1 MANTNVIKMVI
12 QFRRDTTENWIINKD
27 IIPAAGEPCFDLDLN
42 ILKIGDGK
50 KTYEELDA
58 IGGAEMAADGKSII
72 YDGGV
77 LKLAGFDSA
86 ETGAQPRKNAEGN
99 IEWVVP
105 STETVEGLQTTVAGL
120 QSDITAL
127 QEIVTPSG
135 EDATPLLTRVET
147 LEEQMNGTGEG
158 SVDKKIDAKINEF
171 ATKIDNDGVVNSY
184 KELIDYVAEHGGEA
198 ATMAADI
205 KTLKGLVGEKSVLDQ
220 ITEAI
225 ENIDTSAQ
233 ENVIESVKVGG
244 TLLDVVEKS
253 VSIPIATDS
262 VLGVVKASEEVT
274 VSEDGTLGIGT
285 ISFSKIVQEDSET
298 VIMDGGSSAGN

>member
-1 MANTNVIKMVI
+1 MATTTVIKTRI
-12 QFRRDTTENWIINKD
+12 QFRRATTADWLLNKD
-27 IIPAAGEPCFDLDLN
+27 VVPAAGEPCFDLDLKT
-42 ILKIGDGK
+42 LKIGDGTT
-50 KTYEELDA
+50 TYENLPV
-58 IGGAEMAADGKSII
+58 IGGVDVSADGKSIVLE
-72 YDGGV
+72 DGAF
-77 LKLAGFDSA
+77 KLAGFDVA

-135 EDATPLLTRVET
+135 EGTTPLLTRVET

-171 ATKIDNDGVVNSY
+171 ATKINDNDIVDSY

-198 ATMAADI
+198 ATMTADI
-205 KTLKGLVGEKSVLDQ
+205 KTLKGLVGETSVSDQ
-220 ITEAI
+220 IAEAI
-225 ENIDTSAQ
+225 ANIETGAQ

-244 TLLDVVEKS
+244 TLLDIVEKS
-253 VSIPIATDS
+253 VDIPIATDA

-274 VSEDGTLGIGT
+274 VAEDGTLGIGT
-285 ISFSKIVQEDSET
+285 ISFSKIVQAEDE
-298 VIMDGGSSAGN
+298 VIVFDGGASAQ

>member
-77 LKLAGFDSA
+77 LKLAGFDAA

-105 STETVEGLQTTVAGL
+105 STETVEGLQSTVAGL
-120 QSDITAL
+120 QSDVTAL

-135 EDATPLLTRVET
+135 DDAVPLLARVET

-158 SVDKKIDAKINEF
+158 SVDEKINAKINEF
-171 ATKIDNDGVVNSY
+171 ATRIDDDGIVNSY
-184 KELIDYVAEHGGEA
+184 KELIDYVADHGGEA
-198 ATMAADI
+198 ATMAANI
-205 KTLKGLVGEKSVLDQ
+205 TSLKELVGETSVADQ
-220 ITEAI
+220 IAEAMANI
-225 ENIDTSAQ
+225 ETDAQ

-244 TLLDVVEKS
+244 ALLEIVEKS
-253 VSIPIATDS
+253 VNIPVATDT

-285 ISFSKIVQEDSET
+285 ISFSKITQTEDEII
-298 VIMDGGSSAGN
+298 VFDGGYSV